1 MLAWKTPRFDKY
13 FRQKVFIMNDYYVY
27 KLVDPRTNLPFYIGK
42 GKDDR
47 AFTHLKNN
55 SKTCN
60 PRKDNIIN
68 EIYSANLEPVVDIFL
83 KNLDEETA
91 YKLEEEIILELGR
104 QGIDDKGILANI
116 SLHSQPPSQKGK
128 TRIFTEEHKSKLSNA
143 LKGKSKNYQTWQ
155 TGLTKE
161 TDERIA
167 RMAEKRSQI
176 GNPHQIGMKYSQER
190 IDKVRNKLK
199 GRTVPAEQREKMSL
213 AKKGRTWED
222 IFGEEG
228 AEQRRQNSLKG
239 GNHPNA
245 KQINTPEGVFGS
257 VAEASDHFSV
267 SDYTIRQRCNS
278 DKERWKEW
286 QYI

>member
-1 MLAWKTPRFDKY
+1 MPRFDKY
-13 FRQKVFIMNDYYVY
+13 VRQKVFIMNDYYVY
-27 KLVDPRTNLPFYIGK
+27 KLLDPRTNLPFYVGK

-60 PRKDNIIN
+60 PRKDKIIN

-83 KNLDEETA
+83 KNLDEHTA
-91 YKLEEEIILELGR
+91 YRLEEEIILKLGR
-104 QGIDDKGILANI
+104 RGIDNNGILTNI

-128 TRIFTEEHKSKLSNA
+128 KRIFTEEHKSKLSSA

-161 TDERIA
+161 TDARIS
-167 RMAEKRSQI
+167 RMAAKRSQI
-176 GNPHQIGMKYSQER
+176 GNRHQIGMKYSQER

-199 GRTVPAEQREKMSL
+199 GRIIPIEQREKMSL
-213 AKKGRTWED
+213 AKKGKTWED
-222 IFGEEG
+222 IFGKEG
-228 AEQRRQNSLKG
+228 ANQRRQNSLKG
-239 GNHPNA
+239 KNHPNA
-245 KQINTPEGVFGS
+245 KQINTPAGPFES
-257 VAEASDHFSV
+257 VIAASKYFNV
-267 SDYTIRQRCNS
+267 SDYTIRQRCKSN
-278 DKERWKEW
+278 KERWKEW

>member
-1 MLAWKTPRFDKY
+1 MPRFDKY

-27 KLVDPRTNLPFYIGK
+27 KLVDPRTNLPFYVGK

-60 PRKDNIIN
+60 PRKDKIIN
-68 EIYSANLEPVVDIFL
+68 EIYSCKLEPIVDIFL
-83 KNLDEETA
+83 KSLDEETA

-104 QGIDDKGILANI
+104 HGIDDNGMLTNI

-128 TRIFTEEHKSKLSNA
+128 KRIFTDEHKVNISKA
-143 LKGKSKNYQTWQ
+143 LKGRKLTYQTWQ

-167 RMAEKRSQI
+167 CMAEKRSQT
-176 GNPHQIGMKYSQER
+176 GNSHQTGMKYSQER

-199 GRTVPAEQREKMSL
+199 GRIVPTEQREKMSL
-213 AKKGRTWED
+213 AKKDRTWED
-222 IFGEEG
+222 IFGKEG

-239 GNHPNA
+239 RNHPNA

-257 VAEASDHFSV
+257 LAEASKHFSV
-267 SDYTIRQRCNS
+267 SDYTIRQRCKS

>member
-1 MLAWKTPRFDKY
+1 
-13 FRQKVFIMNDYYVY
+13 MNDFYVY
-27 KLVDPRTNLPFYIGK
+27 KLVDPRTNLPFYVGK

-60 PRKDNIIN
+60 HRKDKVIN

-83 KNLDEETA
+83 KNLDEKTA
-91 YKLEEEIILELGR
+91 YRLEEEIILELGR
-104 QGIDDKGILANI
+104 QGIDDKGILTNI

-128 TRIFTEEHKSKLSNA
+128 KRVFTEEHKSKLSSA

-155 TGLTKE
+155 IGLTKE

-176 GNPHQIGMKYSQER
+176 GNPHQIGMKYSKER

-199 GRTVPAEQREKMSL
+199 GRTVPTEQREKMSL

-222 IFGEEG
+222 IFGKEG

-239 GNHPNA
+239 SKHPNA
-245 KQINTPEGVFGS
+245 KQINTPDGVFGS
-257 VAEASDHFSV
+257 VAEASKHFSV
-267 SDYTIRQRCNS
+267 SDYTIRQRCKS
-278 DKERWKEW
+278 DKKRWKEW